1 MRQTISDALKT
12 AQKAQDK
19 GRVSTLRLVNAA
31 IQTRDIENRGAGK
44 PAASDD
50 EVLQILA
57 KMVKQREESIKAYED
72 GKRPELAELERA
84 EIAIIREYMP
94 QQMDAA
100 ETEAAIRAAMAETG
114 ASGIKDM
121 GKVIAVLR
129 SKYAGQMD
137 FGKASGVVKAL
148 LQG

>member
-94 QQMDAA
+94 KQMDAA

-129 SKYAGQMD
+129 SRYAGQMD
-137 FGKASGVVKAL
+137 FGKASGAVKAL